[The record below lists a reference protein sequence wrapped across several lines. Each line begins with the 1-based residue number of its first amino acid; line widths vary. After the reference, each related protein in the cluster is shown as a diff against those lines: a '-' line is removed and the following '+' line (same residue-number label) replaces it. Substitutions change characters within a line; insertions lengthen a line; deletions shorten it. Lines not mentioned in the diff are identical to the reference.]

1 MSSQTA
7 QPQVQNSAL
16 AGSSASSIKLVQ
28 QQVQGFIQGLNNE
41 ELNKL
46 IEIFEKSLSSPSTIS
61 KSCKMVQY
69 KCYESKID
77 LNGKVGCGFGRSEED
92 AIAISIKDF
101 FEIILQEEK
110 YLYQVKEC
118 FRQMKGQTQSI
129 AQQAQNS
136 QPAVQNLNQINAQ
149 DKTQPQ
155 NKIVCKKVESETE
168 NSPTE
173 RKMPNQVIQDID
185 ESEINPSDNNQDYQM
200 ADNQISLIEM
210 QINESNVYEL
220 SKKIG
225 NISVINGPNVIASTN
240 FNNNSQQDIDE
251 MLLKIMFEEEKK
263 FQQQNSQH
271 SQLHSHQQASNI
283 NQINFNQYLN
293 SLQNSQSNQPLTQFQ
308 IYQMQYLQQQQQ
320 QQQQFQLQNKNQGSQ
335 LQLQQIQQYFQSQQN
350 SQGSYFQTAL
360 NNQQLVNSN
369 TNIINSSHMKTN
381 DMNNL
386 EQQQQQQEE
395 LSPQSYENVS
405 TPPNK
410 NKRSSLSINNRA
422 QQSHVNQQLNDT
434 AFMPTKNVN
443 TSNNNTSN
451 SQNNQQ
457 KLLRNNSIQNNN
469 NHSCSQQ
476 EHQSSHFSSQQN
488 GSNFLQN
495 NIQNMNNYNVNTQNS
510 QSLYANKENS
520 FQNQNNLNLVNSN
533 NNLSNTQSNFG
544 LANKPINQ
552 IASQSNAFNQTAQIN
567 HQNSKTNLHLLS
579 TNSSCC
585 NHKEELERERNKVEN
600 LEKKIKLLME
610 ENKILKSLLLDNQ
623 SATTSQ
629 TIKNKLNSNQTPRG
643 QLLSQNN
650 TTNTNTNQNNNIQEQ
665 QTDFKNVNNNNNS
678 QHFSNTKIA
687 QRTSQT
693 NMRSQS
699 QDPTSKYLNN
709 NNNQI
714 ITHTQYSSGQKKTN
728 FNTSDSKNNYL
739 YGSSGKYANDDL
751 NTSHISLNNS
761 SQLNHSSMKKNVPK
775 LNLEVLPNY
784 HGNFNKSQNN
794 KLLQE
799 YNQKYMYKKRF

>member
-7 QPQVQNSAL
+7 QPSVQNIAL

-41 ELNKL
+41 ELTKL
-46 IEIFEKSLSSPSTIS
+46 LEIFEKSLSSPSFIT

-118 FRQMKGQTQSI
+118 FRQMKGQTQSA
-129 AQQAQNS
+129 AQQIQNS
-136 QPAVQNLNQINAQ
+136 QPVVQSLSQVNAS
-149 DKTQPQ
+149 DKTQSH
-155 NKIVCKKVESETE
+155 NKIIFLKVESETD
-168 NSPTE
+168 SPTE
-173 RKMPNQVIQDID
+173 RKIPNQVIQDID
-185 ESEINPSDNNQDYQM
+185 ESESHPSDNNQDYQM
-200 ADNQISLIEM
+200 VDNQISLIEM

-263 FQQQNSQH
+263 FQQQNPQH
-271 SQLHSHQQASNI
+271 SQLHSHQQSSNI

-320 QQQQFQLQNKNQGSQ
+320 QQQFQLQNKNQGSQ

-350 SQGSYFQTAL
+350 SQGSYFQSAL
-360 NNQQLVNSN
+360 NNQQVTHSN
-369 TNIINSSHMKTN
+369 TNIINSNHMKNN
-381 DMNNL
+381 DINSI
-386 EQQQQQQEE
+386 EQQQQQPKQQEE
-395 LSPQSYENVS
+395 LSPQSFENVS

-422 QQSHVNQQLNDT
+422 QQSQVNQQLNDT

-443 TSNNNTSN
+443 TSSNTSN

-469 NHSCSQQ
+469 NHSTSQQ
-476 EHQSSHFSSQQN
+476 ENQGSHFTSQQS
-488 GSNFLQN
+488 GSSLAQN
-495 NIQNMNNYNVNTQNS
+495 NIQSSNNYNLNTQNS
-510 QSLYANKENS
+510 ISLYANKENS
-520 FQNQNNLNLVNSN
+520 FQNQNNINLVNSN
-533 NNLSNTQSNFG
+533 SNNLSNTQSNFG
-544 LANKPINQ
+544 LANKPTNQ
-552 IASQSNAFNQTAQIN
+552 IASQSNNFNQTAQMN
-567 HQNSKTNLHLLS
+567 HQNSKTNLHLHS
-579 TNSSCC
+579 THSTCC
-585 NHKEELERERNKVEN
+585 NHKEELEREHNKVEN

-623 SATTSQ
+623 TATTSQ

-643 QLLSQNN
+643 QLITQNN
-650 TTNTNTNQNNNIQEQ
+650 TTNTNQNNNFQE

-678 QHFSNTKIA
+678 QNFSNSKIVS
-687 QRTSQT
+687 RMSQV

-709 NNNQI
+709 KNNQI
-714 ITHTQYSSGQKKTN
+714 ITHTQYSSGQKKAN

-799 YNQKYMYKKRF
+799 YNQKCMYKKRL

>member
-1 MSSQTA
+1 MSSQSA
-7 QPQVQNSAL
+7 QPQVSNNVL
-16 AGSSASSIKLVQ
+16 TGSSASSIKLVQ

-41 ELNKL
+41 ELTKL
-46 IEIFEKSLSSPSTIS
+46 LEIFEKSISSPSSIS

-77 LNGKVGCGFGRSEED
+77 LNGKVGCGFGRSEEE

-118 FRQMKGQTQSI
+118 FRQMKGQTTQGS
-129 AQQAQNS
+129 AQQTQNS
-136 QPAVQNLNQINAQ
+136 QPVIQNLNQINTTE
-149 DKTQPQ
+149 KTQSQ

-185 ESEINPSDNNQDYQM
+185 ESESNPSDNNQDYQM

-271 SQLHSHQQASNI
+271 NQLHSHQPSNNI

-320 QQQQFQLQNKNQGSQ
+320 QQQFQQQNKNQGSQ

-350 SQGSYFQTAL
+350 SQGSYFQSAL
-360 NNQQLVNSN
+360 NNQQVVNSN
-369 TNIINSSHMKTN
+369 TNIVNSNHMKNNDINSI
-381 DMNNL
+381 
-386 EQQQQQQEE
+386 EQQQQQQKQIEE

-422 QQSHVNQQLNDT
+422 QQAQVNQQLNDT

-443 TSNNNTSN
+443 TSNNTSN
-451 SQNNQQ
+451 LQNNQQ

-469 NHSCSQQ
+469 NHSSSQQ
-476 EHQSSHFSSQQN
+476 EHQGSHFASQQN
-488 GSNFLQN
+488 GSNFVQN
-495 NIQNMNNYNVNTQNS
+495 NIQSGNNQYANTQNS
-510 QSLYANKENS
+510 ISLYANKENS
-520 FQNQNNLNLVNSN
+520 FQNQNGLNLVNSN
-533 NNLSNTQSNFG
+533 NLTSTQSNFG
-544 LANKPINQ
+544 LANKPTNQ
-552 IASQSNAFNQTAQIN
+552 IASQSNTFNQTVQIN
-567 HQNSKTNLHLLS
+567 HQNSKTNLHLHS
-579 TNSSCC
+579 THSQCC

-643 QLLSQNN
+643 QLLTQNN
-650 TTNTNTNQNNNIQEQ
+650 TTNTNLNNNIQEQ
-665 QTDFKNVNNNNNS
+665 TELKNVNNNNNS
-678 QHFSNTKIA
+678 QNFSNTKIA
-687 QRTSQT
+687 SRMSQA

-728 FNTSDSKNNYL
+728 FNTSDSKNSYL

-751 NTSHISLNNS
+751 NTSHLSLNNS

-784 HGNFNKSQNN
+784 HGNFHKSQNN